1 MTKSTLR
8 KVKNWCTV
16 L

>member
-8 KVKNWCTV
+8 KVKNCCTV

>member
-8 KVKNWCTV
+8 KVQNRCTV